1 MAIYDTVKGNI
12 PRQELQLI
20 EAGQH
25 YKVYSAKVKFLPEN
39 VEKEGFF
46 NLCYGMLKKCD
57 EINVYTVKTGDYE
70 VFYKF
75 MIVDADMENKT
86 VTARLLSKVDFSAAS
101 ETVETTNEGSAISLA
116 DVKKLIKDSLKN
128 ELTLEVVKEL
138 IGTEIKS
145 ISEVVADIDAKLE
158 IFNEATIKYQEE
170 TDDQLEEIEA
180 KLEGLDT
187 TKEVETTKSEQTDN
201 KSKATTKAKSE

>member
-57 EINVYTVKTGDYE
+57 EINVYTAKTRDYE

-75 MIVDADMENKT
+75 IVVDANIENKT
-86 VTARLLSKVDFSAAS
+86 VTVRLLSKVDFLVAS
-101 ETVETTNEGSAISLA
+101 ETVETTNEGSTISLG
-116 DVKKLIKDSLKN
+116 DVKKLVKDNLKN

-138 IGTEIKS
+138 IETKIKS
-145 ISEVVADIDAKLE
+145 ISEVVVDIGTKLE
-158 IFNEATIKYQEE
+158 IFNEATIKYQED

-187 TKEVETTKSEQTDN
+187 TKEAEVTKTEQDNSEF
-201 KSKATTKAKSE
+201 KATTKQKRE